1 MIMHQKTSKGTN
13 CPLLFSIIGMLFMLT
28 TIAQSKVNNSDNSK
42 NKVPGFIN
50 NTPFPTGMECAVRP
64 WYKYRPDHSAGREI
78 TVQLKGAKLFGKATI
93 ELECDGQKELTV
105 LDDPNGLDQFPVL
118 LPAGSG
124 EKNECQARIKV
135 SSNGLELYASVMVPA
150 KRHWTVYIYPHSHVD
165 IGYTDKQEIVE
176 KIHVRNID
184 VAIDIARKTQNN
196 PEGSRFVWNT
206 EAGWVVES
214 YLKQATQEKK
224 AAFFEAV
231 RKGWIRLDGN
241 YANTNTSACS
251 EEELLQLFKYNNLI
265 SKEIGVSIKTMVQ
278 FDIPGASWGVV
289 PAAAQNGIKGFFCY
303 PNHYDRIGTIRQ
315 AWEHKP
321 FHWIGPD
328 GKSKIL
334 FLQGCP
340 YGYAYQLKG
349 KKVYGIK
356 KIQNYD
362 PALDRLSTTDPT
374 ASFIDPMIFDETAKL
389 EAGNSPYD
397 IFAMTWA
404 MADNCL
410 IDADLPEA
418 VRLWNEKY
426 AYPKL
431 IISGSN
437 EVLNAYE
444 DKYASI
450 IPEVKGDY
458 TEYWTDGLG
467 TDAKRV
473 GMNRYAKERLVQTE
487 TLWPMLYRD
496 QKAPVAEFYDSWHF
510 VLLGAEHTWG
520 YKDPK
525 VPLAKE
531 VEATKASY
539 FENAARTSL
548 DLLKKTLQPIEKQG
562 TNSFAVL
569 NTLSWK
575 RSSIVTLS
583 AEQSKVGER
592 ITDANGKVVPS
603 QRLTTG
609 ELVFMA
615 GDVPA
620 LGSSLYRV
628 SKGDASGSTKGKPGE
643 NRISNDL
650 ITVTI
655 DPASGAIKSLK
666 DLSGHEFADQKSP
679 FQVNSYRYLHG
690 ADSASKAAAPVNT
703 QITVKE
709 KGPLVNSI
717 LITSKA
723 EGCNSLQSEIKL
735 IQGQSWVEMNNTLDK
750 ISTQQKEGV
759 HFGFAFNIP
768 DGTTRMDIPWGVMV
782 PEYEQLPG
790 GNRNWLATQR
800 WIDISN
806 DEFGV
811 TWSAIE
817 SPLIEL
823 GNITANILG
832 GAHESENWLKT
843 LSKNQTIFSW
853 ALNNHWHTNFPL
865 EQGGIIRLNY
875 QILPHKGYDPVIAN
889 RFALE
894 QNRPLVVVETDK
906 NPVTKSLLTI
916 DNPKI
921 FVSAL
926 KLSDDGKGVILR
938 LRSLSSDSE
947 NFGLEWPA
955 GAPKAIRFSD
965 FREVPGES
973 AAKNLTMLPY
983 GFVTLYLEW

>member
-1 MIMHQKTSKGTN
+1 MKTTSFKTKTLV
-13 CPLLFSIIGMLFMLT
+13 CLLFAFCLFSGT
-28 TIAQSKVNNSDNSK
+28 QAIAK
-42 NKVPGFIN
+42 NKPLQTTEN
-50 NTPFPTGMECAVRP
+50 HPFPSGIECTVRP

-78 TVQLKGAKLFGKATI
+78 TVQLKGAKLFGKATV
-93 ELECDGQKELTV
+93 ELECDGQKETTSIE
-105 LDDPNGLDQFPVL
+105 DPNGIELIPVL
-118 LPAGSG
+118 LPVGCG
-124 EKNECQARIKV
+124 EKKDCQALIKV
-135 SSNGLELYASVMVPA
+135 TSNGRELNTSVMVPV

-184 VAIDIARKTQNN
+184 VAIDMAKKTMNN
-196 PEGSRFVWNT
+196 PEGSRYVWNT

-214 YLKQATQEKK
+214 YLKQATPEKK
-224 AAFFEAV
+224 AAFFDAV

-251 EEELLQLFKYNNLI
+251 DEELLQLFKYSNQI
-265 SKEIGVSIKTMVQ
+265 SKEIGVPVKTMVQ

-289 PAAAQNGIKGFFCY
+289 PAAVQNGIKGFFCY

-321 FHWIGPD
+321 FYWIGPD

-349 KKVYGIK
+349 KKIYGIK
-356 KIQNYD
+356 KIQTYD
-362 PALDRLSTTDPT
+362 PALDRLSTNDPT
-374 ASFIDPMIFDETAKL
+374 ATFIDPMIFDETAKL
-389 EAGNSPYD
+389 EAANSPYD
-397 IFAMTWA
+397 IFSMTWA

-431 IISGSN
+431 IISGSS
-437 EVLNAYE
+437 EVLKAYE
-444 DKYASI
+444 DKFASI

-467 TDAKRV
+467 SDAKRV
-473 GMNRYAKERLVQTE
+473 GLNRYAKERLVQTE

-496 QKAPVAEFYDSWHF
+496 QKAPANDFYDSWRY

-525 VPLAKE
+525 VLLAKE

-539 FENAARTSL
+539 FENAAKTST
-548 DLLKKTLQPIEKQG
+548 DLLAKTLHPVEKKG
-562 TNSFAVL
+562 TNTFAVL

-575 RSSIVTLS
+575 RNSLVSLN
-583 AEQSKVGER
+583 AEQSKAGDRV
-592 ITDANGKVVPS
+592 TDEKGKVVPS
-603 QRLTTG
+603 QRLSTG

-615 GDVPA
+615 SDVPA
-620 LGSSLYRV
+620 FGSSLYHV
-628 SKGDASGSTKGKPGE
+628 GKGNASASGKGKVGG
-643 NRISNDL
+643 NMVSNDL
-650 ITVTI
+650 ISVSI
-655 DPASGAIKSLK
+655 NPASGAIKSLK
-666 DLSGHEFADQKSP
+666 DLSGHEFVDQKSP
-679 FQVNSYRYLHG
+679 YMVNSYRYLHG
-690 ADSASKAAAPVNT
+690 ADSASKAAAPVNA
-703 QITVKE
+703 QITIKE
-709 KGPLVNSI
+709 RGSLVNS
-717 LITSKA
+717 LLVTSNA
-723 EGCNSLQSEIKL
+723 EGCNSLQSEIRL
-735 IQGQSWVEMNNTLDK
+735 IQGQAWVEMSNTLDK
-750 ISTQQKEGV
+750 ISSQEKEGV

-768 DGTTRMDIPWGVMV
+768 DGTTRMDIPWGVMI

-790 GNRNWLATQR
+790 GNRNWLAAQR

-806 DEFGV
+806 NDFGV
-811 TWSAIE
+811 TWTAIE
-817 SPLIEL
+817 SPLVEL

-832 GAHESENWLKT
+832 GAREPENWMKT
-843 LSKNQTIFSW
+843 LPKSQTIFSW

-875 QILPHKGYDPVIAN
+875 QILPHKGYDPVVAN
-889 RFALE
+889 RFGME
-894 QNRPLVVVETDK
+894 RNRPLVVVETDQ
-906 NPVTKSLLTI
+906 NPVTKSLLSI
-916 DNPKI
+916 DNPNV
-921 FVSAL
+921 FVSSL
-926 KLSDDGKGVILR
+926 KLSDNGKGIILR
-938 LRSLSSDSE
+938 LRSLSASPE
-947 NFGLEWPA
+947 KVTLGWPA
-955 GAPKAIRFSD
+955 GVPKAIRTSD

-973 AAKNLTMLPY
+973 AGSNLTVLPY
-983 GFVTLYLEW
+983 GVVTLYLEW

>member
-1 MIMHQKTSKGTN
+1 MKTTLFKALICLLSS
-13 CPLLFSIIGMLFMLT
+13 LFLFSINQA
-28 TIAQSKVNNSDNSK
+28 IAK
-42 NKVPGFIN
+42 NKPVQATEN
-50 NTPFPTGMECAVRP
+50 HPFPSGIECTVRP
-64 WYKYRPDHSAGREI
+64 WYKYRTDHSAGREI
-78 TVQLKGAKLFGKATI
+78 TILLKGSKLFGKATV
-93 ELECDGQKELTV
+93 ELECDGQKETISLE
-105 LDDPNGLDQFPVL
+105 DPNGIEQIPVL
-118 LPAGSG
+118 LPAGCG
-124 EKNECQARIKV
+124 EKKDCQARIKV
-135 SSNGLELYASVMVPA
+135 LSNGLELNTSVMVPV

-184 VAIDIARKTQNN
+184 VAIDMAKKTQYY
-196 PEGSRFVWNT
+196 PEGSRYVWNT

-214 YLKQATQEKK
+214 YLKQATPEKK
-224 AAFFEAV
+224 AALFEAV

-251 EEELLQLFKYNNLI
+251 DEELLQLFKYSNQI
-265 SKEIGVSIKTMVQ
+265 SKEMGVQVKTMVQ
-278 FDIPGASWGVV
+278 FDIPGAGWGVV

-321 FHWIGPD
+321 FYWVAPD
-328 GKSKIL
+328 GKSKLL

-349 KKVYGIK
+349 KKIYGIK
-356 KIQNYD
+356 KIQTYD
-362 PALDRLSTTDPT
+362 PALDRLSTADPT
-374 ASFIDPMIFDETAKL
+374 ATFIDPMIFEETAKL
-389 EAGNSPYD
+389 EAANSPYD
-397 IFAMTWA
+397 IFSMTWA

-431 IISGSN
+431 IISGSD
-437 EVLNAYE
+437 EVLKAYE
-444 DKYASI
+444 EKYASI
-450 IPEVKGDY
+450 IPEAKGDY

-473 GMNRYAKERLVQTE
+473 GLNRYAKERLVQTE
-487 TLWPMLYRD
+487 TLWPMLFRN
-496 QKAPVAEFYDSWHF
+496 QKAPVNEFYDSWRY

-539 FENAARTSL
+539 FENAAKTSI
-548 DLLKKTLQPIEKQG
+548 DLLKKTLQPLEKQG

-575 RSSIVTLS
+575 RSSLVTLS
-583 AEQSKVGER
+583 TEQSKAGDR
-592 ITDANGKVVPS
+592 ITDEKGKTVPS
-603 QRLTTG
+603 QRLSTG

-615 GDVPA
+615 SDVPA
-620 LGSSLYRV
+620 FGSSLYHI
-628 SKGDASGSTKGKPGE
+628 SKGNASGSGKGKVSG
-643 NRISNDL
+643 NTLSNDL
-650 ITVTI
+650 ISVSI

-666 DLSGHEFADQKSP
+666 DLSGHEFVDQKSP
-679 FQVNSYRYLHG
+679 YLVNGYRYLHG
-690 ADSASKAAAPVNT
+690 ADSASKAAAPVNA

-709 KGPLVNSI
+709 KGPLVNT
-717 LITSKA
+717 LLVTSKA
-723 EGCNSLQSEIKL
+723 EGCNSLRSEIKL
-735 IQGQSWVEMNNTLDK
+735 IQGQAWVEMTNILDK
-750 ISTQQKEGV
+750 ISTQEKEGV

-768 DGTTRMDIPWGVMV
+768 DGTTRMDIPMGVMI
-782 PEYEQLPG
+782 PEYDQLPG
-790 GNRNWLATQR
+790 GNRNWLAAQR

-806 DEFGV
+806 NDHGV

-817 SPLIEL
+817 TPLIEL
-823 GNITANILG
+823 GNMTANIMG
-832 GAHESENWLKT
+832 GAREPENWLKT
-843 LSKNQTIFSW
+843 LPKTQTIFSW

-865 EQGGIIRLNY
+865 EQGGIVRLNY
-875 QILPHKGYDPVIAN
+875 QILPHKGYDPVVAN
-889 RFALE
+889 RFGME

-906 NPVTKSLLTI
+906 NPVTKSLLSI
-916 DNPKI
+916 DNQNV

-926 KLSDDGKGVILR
+926 KLSDDGKAIILR
-938 LRSLSSDSE
+938 LRSLSASPESV
-947 NFGLEWPA
+947 NLGWPA
-955 GAPKAIRFSD
+955 GTPKAIRYSD
-965 FREVPGES
+965 FREVPGKTAGS
-973 AAKNLTMLPY
+973 NLTVLPY
-983 GFVTLYLEW
+983 EMVTLYLEM

>member
-1 MIMHQKTSKGTN
+1 MRTKPVKTKLLFG
-13 CPLLFSIIGMLFMLT
+13 LLFSFCLFFGT
-28 TIAQSKVNNSDNSK
+28 QAIAK
-42 NKVPGFIN
+42 NKPVQAAEIH
-50 NTPFPTGMECAVRP
+50 PFPSGIECTVRP
-64 WYKYRPDHSAGREI
+64 WYKYRADHSAGREI
-78 TVQLKGAKLFGKATI
+78 TVLLKGSKLYGKATV
-93 ELECDGQKELTV
+93 ELECDGQKETTSIE
-105 LDDPNGLDQFPVL
+105 DPNGIEQIPVL
-118 LPAGSG
+118 LPAGCG
-124 EKNECQARIKV
+124 EKKDCQARIKV
-135 SSNGLELYASVMVPA
+135 ISNELELNTSAIVPA

-165 IGYTDKQEIVE
+165 IGYTDKQEIVQ

-184 VAIDIARKTQNN
+184 VAIDMAKKSMNN

-214 YLKQATQEKK
+214 YLKQATPEKK
-224 AAFFEAV
+224 AALFEAV

-251 EEELLQLFKYNNLI
+251 DEELLQLFKYSNQI
-265 SKEIGVSIKTMVQ
+265 SKEIGVPVKTMVQ
-278 FDIPGASWGVV
+278 FDIPGAGWGVV
-289 PAAAQNGIKGFFCY
+289 PAAVQNGIKAFFCY

-321 FHWIGPD
+321 FYWVAPD

-349 KKVYGIK
+349 KRIYGIK
-356 KIQNYD
+356 KIQTYD
-362 PALDRLSTTDPT
+362 PALDRLSTADPT
-374 ASFIDPMIFDETAKL
+374 ASFIDPFIFDETAKL
-389 EAGNSPYD
+389 EAANSPYD
-397 IFAMTWA
+397 IFSMTWA

-431 IISGSN
+431 IISGSD
-437 EVLNAYE
+437 EVLKTYE
-444 DKYASI
+444 EKFASI

-467 TDAKRV
+467 SDAKRV
-473 GMNRYAKERLVQTE
+473 GLNRHAKERLVQTE
-487 TLWPMLYRD
+487 TLWPMLYQN
-496 QKAPVAEFYDSWHF
+496 QKAPVNDFYDSWHY

-539 FENAARTSL
+539 FENAAKTSI

-575 RSSIVTLS
+575 RSSLVTLS
-583 AEQSKVGER
+583 AEQSKAGDRV
-592 ITDANGKVVPS
+592 TDEKGKTVTS
-603 QRLTTG
+603 QRLSTG

-615 GDVPA
+615 SDVPA
-620 LGSSLYRV
+620 FGSSLYHIG
-628 SKGDASGSTKGKPGE
+628 KGNVSGSAKGKVSG
-643 NRISNDL
+643 NTLSNDL
-650 ITVTI
+650 ISVSI

-666 DLSGHEFADQKSP
+666 DLSGHEFVDQKSP
-679 FQVNSYRYLHG
+679 YLVNGYRYLHG
-690 ADSASKAAAPVNT
+690 ADSASKAVAPVDT
-703 QITVKE
+703 HITVKE
-709 KGPLVNSI
+709 KGPLVNT
-717 LITSKA
+717 LLVTSKA

-735 IQGQSWVEMNNTLDK
+735 IQGQPWVEMSNTLDK
-750 ISTQQKEGV
+750 ISTQEKEGV

-768 DGTTRMDIPWGVMV
+768 DGTTRMDIPWGVMI

-790 GNRNWLATQR
+790 GNRNWLAVQR

-806 DEFGV
+806 NDYGV
-811 TWSAIE
+811 TWTAIE

-832 GAHESENWLKT
+832 GAREPENWLKT
-843 LSKNQTIFSW
+843 LPKSQTIFSW

-875 QILPHKGYDPVIAN
+875 QILPHKSYDPVIAN
-889 RFALE
+889 RFGME
-894 QNRPLVVVETDK
+894 QNRPLVVVETDQ
-906 NPVTKSLLTI
+906 NPVTKSLLSI
-916 DNPKI
+916 DNPNV

-926 KLSDDGKGVILR
+926 KLSDDGKGIILR
-938 LRSLSSDSE
+938 LRSLSASPE
-947 NFGLEWPA
+947 KVNLGWPA
-955 GAPKAIRFSD
+955 GAPKAIRTSN
-965 FREVPGES
+965 FREVPGETAGS
-973 AAKNLTMLPY
+973 NLTVLPY
-983 GFVTLYLEW
+983 GVVTLYLEM